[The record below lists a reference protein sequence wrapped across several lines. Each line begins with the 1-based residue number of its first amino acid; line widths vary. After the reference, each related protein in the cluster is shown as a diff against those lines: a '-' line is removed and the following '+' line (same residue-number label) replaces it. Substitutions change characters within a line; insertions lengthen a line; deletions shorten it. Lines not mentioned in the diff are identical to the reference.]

1 VETAVVLFLAYLI
14 GSIDFGV
21 IVPRVMGVDIYAEGS
36 GNPGT
41 SNVMRTMGKKAAA
54 VVLVGDLLKGVA
66 GAALGATVLG
76 GAGGFASGFAAV
88 AGHAFPVWHRFRGG
102 RGVATAIGAA
112 LWLEPWIGLVLGVGW
127 AFIVVITKTAS
138 VASLLAMIVY
148 VPAFAI
154 AGYRGASLV
163 WAAATALLVLFRHS
177 ANIRRLVGGTE
188 QSVVEA

>member
-1 VETAVVLFLAYLI
+1 VETAVVLLLAYLI

-66 GAALGATVLG
+66 AAALGATVLDST
-76 GAGGFASGFAAV
+76 GGFAAGFAAV
-88 AGHAFPVWHRFRGG
+88 TGHIFPVWHRFRGG

-112 LWLEPWIGLVLGVGW
+112 LWLEPWFGLVLGVGW
-127 AFIVVITKTAS
+127 ALMVAITKTAS
-138 VASLLAMIVY
+138 LASILAMLLY
-148 VPAFAI
+148 VPGFLL
-154 AGYRGASLV
+154 AGYRGASLA
-163 WAAATALLVLFRHS
+163 WAGATAALVLARH
-177 ANIRRLVGGTE
+177 AGNIRRLVGGTE
-188 QSVVEA
+188 QTVMES